1 MTGITCHW
9 VDKSFT
15 LHDALLDFKRIKGRH
30 VGRSLATAVY
40 DVLSEFDL
48 CGKLFC
54 ITSDNASNNH
64 TMLDALSNL
73 LWDERSI
80 DWNGREH
87 HITCLNHVINLCIE
101 DFLKGLAE
109 KDKGKKKRGVAGDE
123 EVEVI
128 EGDQEEEEEEEE
140 EEEAEQEEE
149 QEEEEEEQE
158 EEQEEE
164 EDDQRKG
171 GKKKQKG
178 EKGNHKGNNLRN
190 DPNNPKLAIT
200 LEKVRSLCKV
210 HLTGTCCLCNM

>member
-30 VGRSLATAVY
+30 VGRSLSTAVY
-40 DVLSEFDL
+40 NVLNEFDL
-48 CGKLFC
+48 CDKLFC
-54 ITSDNASNNH
+54 ITSDNASNNY

-80 DWNGREH
+80 DWKGREH
-87 HITCLNHVINLCIE
+87 HIACLNHVINLCVQ

-109 KDKGKKKRGVAGDE
+109 KDEGKKKRRVAVDD

-128 EGDQEEEEEEEE
+128 EEAQEEGEEEEDAESEEEEQEVEEEEPEEEEEEDN
-140 EEEAEQEEE
+140 
-149 QEEEEEEQE
+149 
-158 EEQEEE
+158 
-164 EDDQRKG
+164 DDQPKG
-171 GKKKQKG
+171 GKNKG
-178 EKGNHKGNNLRN
+178 KGGKGKRKGNELRN
-190 DPNNPKLAIT
+190 DPDNPKLAIT

-210 HLTGTCCLCNM
+210 YLSSTCLCNV